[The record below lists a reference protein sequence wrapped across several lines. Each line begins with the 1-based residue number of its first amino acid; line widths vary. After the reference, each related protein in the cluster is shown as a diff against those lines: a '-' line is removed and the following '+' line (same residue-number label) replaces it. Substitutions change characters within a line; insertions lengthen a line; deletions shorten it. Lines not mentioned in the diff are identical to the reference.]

1 MQMIFSV
8 KMVVIM
14 YVREPNDTMAP
25 LYWTGTFFSYS
36 RTVTKK
42 LEENWNR
49 KQQYVQVIRE
59 KIILLSLKNLLYD
72 ILLCS
77 ASCFAS
83 GFSIAPSSSLCY
95 SSLHDRLMLFG
106 MKNRQRR
113 PETPMKT
120 TKQKKL

>member
-1 MQMIFSV
+1 MSEGPYRKSPIEINEKESRMKRRFGIMQMIFSV

-59 KIILLSLKNLLYD
+59 KMILLSLKNLLYD

-83 GFSIAPSSSLCY
+83 GSSMAPSSSLC
-95 SSLHDRLMLFG
+95 
-106 MKNRQRR
+106 
-113 PETPMKT
+113 
-120 TKQKKL
+120 